1 MFKKYCISLQRQ
13 RRIEELNIPWKWY
26 ITYRFCS
33 SFPWTGA
40 GVVLDHVKEQLCQS
54 RKVESWWQRQ
64 MAQMAQMLPVN
75 PGILHLWKLQ
85 NDAQSVVV
93 SWYGNQRYGVTY
105 TVNICRIQFL
115 FLKSWLPR
123 VCHQWHLFCLSWH
136 EFTHE
141 KEILLGHECLM
152 IELALLVCWHHQPLS
167 VRLKV

>member
-1 MFKKYCISLQRQ
+1 MFKKYCISLQWQ
-13 RRIEELNIPWKWY
+13 RRIEDNIPVYKPYVIPVYWFILSMDRGW
-26 ITYRFCS
+26 CGLG
-33 SFPWTGA
+33 PCGQ
-40 GVVLDHVKEQLCQS
+40 EQLCQS

-64 MAQMAQMLPVN
+64 MAQMVPVN
-75 PGILHLWKLQ
+75 PGILHVWKLQ
-85 NDAQSVVV
+85 NDAQFVVV

-105 TVNICRIQFL
+105 TVNIYRIQFL

-167 VRLKV
+167 VR

>member
-1 MFKKYCISLQRQ
+1 MFKKCIE
-13 RRIEELNIPWKWY
+13 IINVYHFNGKEELKKVHPFHGPGLVWY
-26 ITYRFCS
+26 
-33 SFPWTGA
+33 G
-40 GVVLDHVKEQLCQS
+40 DHVKEQLCQS
-54 RKVESWWQRQ
+54 RKVEFWWQRQ
-64 MAQMAQMLPVN
+64 MAQMAQMAQMVPVN
-75 PGILHLWKLQ
+75 PGILHVWKLQ
-85 NDAQSVVV
+85 NDAQFVVV

-105 TVNICRIQFL
+105 TVNTYRIQFL

-141 KEILLGHECLM
+141 REILLGHEYLM

>member
-1 MFKKYCISLQRQ
+1 MFKKYCISLQWQ
-13 RRIEELNIPWKWY
+13 RRIEEG
-26 ITYRFCS
+26 S

-64 MAQMAQMLPVN
+64 MAQMVPVN
-75 PGILHLWKLQ
+75 PGILHVWKLQ
-85 NDAQSVVV
+85 NDAQFVVV

-105 TVNICRIQFL
+105 TVNIYRIQFL

-141 KEILLGHECLM
+141 NEILLGHECLM

-167 VRLKV
+167 VGLKV